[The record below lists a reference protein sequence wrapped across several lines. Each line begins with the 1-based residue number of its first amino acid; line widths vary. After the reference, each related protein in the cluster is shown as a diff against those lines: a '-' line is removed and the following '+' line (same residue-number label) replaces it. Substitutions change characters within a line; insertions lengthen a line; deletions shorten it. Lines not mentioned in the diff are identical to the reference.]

1 MQTLTP
7 AQRRALRAKAHALD
21 PVVIIG
27 EAGLSE
33 AVAREIERAL
43 KSHELI
49 KVKVL
54 SDDRELRENMLR
66 QICLNL
72 NAAPVQHIGKILV
85 VYRENPDKAAATGSK
100 PSGKNTGT
108 GRPRKNPRRRHPS

>member
-7 AQRRALRAKAHALD
+7 TQRRALRAKAHALH

-27 EAGLSE
+27 EAGLSQ

-43 KSHELI
+43 KSHDLI
-49 KVKVL
+49 KVKVF
-54 SDDRELRENMLR
+54 SDDRELRENMLQ

-72 NAAPVQHIGKILV
+72 DAAPVQHIGKILV
-85 VYRENPDKAAATGSK
+85 IYRENPDKPAMTTPKPARKKPEPAA
-100 PSGKNTGT
+100 
-108 GRPRKNPRRRHPS
+108 R